1 MGNQDTRNAVKEMVS
16 RLNNAGEFPFQFSYL
31 VRIKVLAEWDTVS
44 AMSAPFSLKPR
55 PLSFVQNEVPSAV
68 ENAFFALALHE
79 ERPTF
84 SPMIWKTCNPGTVV
98 RQCAFMGCHADVG
111 GGNPDSG
118 LSTIALLWMIA
129 QIESVS
135 YAKFD
140 NEGLFQLF
148 TVFQSTPNGQ
158 KRDIGPNLWWPKS
171 QSTQYVQNTTL
182 SKGLLPPSFFS
193 LLSLTRYHREYSS
206 YVHLLEN
213 STLLVHGHVEW
224 TP

>member
-1 MGNQDTRNAVKEMVS
+1 MKDIVKGLNDTGDFR
-16 RLNNAGEFPFQFSYL
+16 FQFSYL

-44 AMSAPFSLKPR
+44 AMSAPFSLNPR

-79 ERPTF
+79 KRPTF
-84 SPMIWKTCNPGTVV
+84 SPMIWKSCNPGTVV

-140 NEGLFQLF
+140 NEALFQLF

-158 KRDIGPNLWWPKS
+158 KRDIGRNLWWPKS
-171 QSTQYVQNTTL
+171 QSTQFVQNTTL
-182 SKGLLPPSFFS
+182 SKGLLPPSFFIILS
-193 LLSLTRYHREYSS
+193 LLSCHREYSP
-206 YVHLLEN
+206 YVQILEN
-213 STLLVHGHVEW
+213 STLHVHGLVEW